1 VHELNREKAQS
12 VVKKRSVGERVKRH
26 GERDRNR
33 SRGFVHMLSETIAR
47 LFPSFAHGF
56 ENLSKEGMYS
66 KSKEHN
72 RRIVKQIRSRS
83 FK

>member
-1 VHELNREKAQS
+1 MHELNRKKAQS
-12 VVKKRSVGERVKRH
+12 VVKKRSV

-66 KSKEHN
+66 KSKEHSG
-72 RRIVKQIRSRS
+72 RIVKQIGSRS